1 MATKNDVTGDEI
13 KSKVAAEDKY
23 RNNWDNI
30 FVGRELKPLGEDS
43 KPKDRVKLGL
53 SPSTV
58 VEEWDMRKNKH
69 LTEGESGWDHPS
81 EVDHRGIKKVKE

>member
-1 MATKNDVTGDEI
+1 MTAKDNYDAGWEALFN
-13 KSKVAAEDKY
+13 KSPV
-23 RNNWDNI
+23 
-30 FVGRELKPLGEDS
+30 PLGEDS

-58 VEEWDMRKNKH
+58 VEDWDMRKNKH

>member
-1 MATKNDVTGDEI
+1 MTAKDNYDAGWEALFN
-13 KSKVAAEDKY
+13 KSPV
-23 RNNWDNI
+23 
-30 FVGRELKPLGEDS
+30 PLDEDS

-58 VEEWDMRKNKH
+58 VEDWDMRKNKH

-81 EVDHRGIKKVKE
+81 EVDHRGIKKVK